1 MKTLMKAAAVAIG
14 LITVSAPL
22 TAEAQSRHDRR
33 EWREDRRDDRRD
45 RRDYRR
51 DNRQDRREWR
61 RDRRDDRR
69 DWRQDRREDRRDWRH
84 DRRADRGDRNDRNW
98 WRGRSDFRDYRGAR
112 RGYYYAPSY
121 GYYRVEPRYYGYRWQ
136 RGHTLPYAYRSYYV
150 RDPHFYGLRPA
161 PRGYRWVHA
170 NNDIVLIALATGL
183 IADMVMNVY

>member
-1 MKTLMKAAAVAIG
+1 MKTLAKVAAVAIG

-22 TAEAQSRHDRR
+22 AAEAQSRRDGR
-33 EWREDRRDDRRD
+33 EWRQDRREDRRDN
-45 RRDYRR
+45 RR

-61 RDRRDDRR
+61 DDRRDDRR
-69 DWRQDRREDRRDWRH
+69 DWRQDNRHDRRDFRQ
-84 DRRADRGDRNDRNW
+84 DRRADRWDRGNPNW
-98 WRGRSDFRDYRGAR
+98 WRGRPEFRSYSGPR
-112 RGYYYAPSY
+112 RGYYFAPTY

-150 RDPHFYGLRPA
+150 RDPYFYGLRPA

-183 IADMVMNVY
+183 IADLVLNVY

>member
-51 DNRQDRREWR
+51 DNRQDRRDWR

-69 DWRQDRREDRRDWRH
+69 DWRQDRREDRRDWRQ
-84 DRRADRGDRNDRNW
+84 DRRATSCGHCDPNDR
-98 WRGRSDFRDYRGAR
+98 RGRSDFRDYRGAR